1 MLFFKI
7 PAALGACLPGKGG
20 ESLGPSQG
28 ECVRTGA
35 AQAHRRCVGERA
47 GLLWI
52 EKSSHLGLGQQPRA
66 AAPAG
71 VSLRLRLQGRV
82 IYIGDDTL
90 CQTSRNIC

>member
-28 ECVRTGA
+28 ECVRTGV

-52 EKSSHLGLGQQPRA
+52 RKEQPSETGP
-66 AAPAG
+66 AAP
-71 VSLRLRLQGRV
+71 GRSA
-82 IYIGDDTL
+82 
-90 CQTSRNIC
+90 CRSQPATSTSGQSNLHRG